1 MFSLKENAFD
11 GLVPKL
17 TGKEGIYRWELDHD
31 GICRGVFDGGDGQR
45 KGVLVGAV
53 ERSLP

>member
-11 GLVPKL
+11 GLAAKL
-17 TGKEGIYRWELDHD
+17 TGKEGIYRWELNHD
-31 GICRGVFDGGDGQR
+31 GICRGAFDGGDGQR